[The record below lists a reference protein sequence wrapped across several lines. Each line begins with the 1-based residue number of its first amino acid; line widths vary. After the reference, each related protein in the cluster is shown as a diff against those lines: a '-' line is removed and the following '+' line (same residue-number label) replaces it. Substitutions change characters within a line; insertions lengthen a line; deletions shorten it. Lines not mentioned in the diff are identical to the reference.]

1 MAINFNLRGG
11 DNEVMVDINTAPLI
25 DVMLVLLIMLIVT
38 IPVQTDSVALD
49 MAAPDAASV
58 LQPQPVTLDID
69 FDGTIRWNG
78 VTIPDRATLETDLR
92 IAAGQEPQPEIHINP
107 DKRVKYSFVAMVLAE
122 AQRFG
127 EAKIGLIDG
136 GSTNE

>member
-1 MAINFNLRGG
+1 MAINFNHRSG
-11 DNEVMVDINTAPLI
+11 DNEVMVDINTTPLI

-49 MAAPDAASV
+49 VAAPDTASV
-58 LQPQPVTLDID
+58 LQPQIVKLDID

-78 VTIPDRATLETDLR
+78 VTVPDRAALESDFR
-92 IAAGQEPQPEIHINP
+92 SAGRQQPQPEIEINP

-122 AQRFG
+122 AERFG
-127 EAKIGLIDG
+127 VAKIGLIDG
-136 GSTNE
+136 